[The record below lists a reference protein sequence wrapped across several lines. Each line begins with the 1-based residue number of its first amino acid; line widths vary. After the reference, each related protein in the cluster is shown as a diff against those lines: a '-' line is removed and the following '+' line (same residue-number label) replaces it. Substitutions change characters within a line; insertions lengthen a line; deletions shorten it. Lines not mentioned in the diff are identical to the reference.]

1 MTKDTVTPI
10 QGETGLEAVTPPRS
24 LADIPG
30 LGPIRVR
37 ALNKAGWNS
46 VSALRSAKLEALAAV
61 PGMTDIKAQ
70 QVYDYLQPFMP
81 EDLIE
86 RIETPAT
93 ESPAKAPANELSGA
107 SREPAPGAG
116 QVVQRATRA
125 LGEVITVLLSPE
137 APQFRTRLLRI
148 LAQFAQCA
156 ESIATDAPY
165 LSEEQQAQAVRRLR
179 RAVKSLSE
187 ITGAGAAD
195 RKAQGRV
202 ADAIEELTAKLAECR
217 LS

>member
-1 MTKDTVTPI
+1 MTKSTVSSIPADNGRTAP
-10 QGETGLEAVTPPRS
+10 APRS

-37 ALNKAGWNS
+37 ALAKAGWKS
-46 VSALRSAKLEALAAV
+46 LSALRSANLAELAAV
-61 PGMTDIKAQ
+61 PGMTKIKARQ
-70 QVYDYLQPFMP
+70 IHEFLQPFSL
-81 EDLIE
+81 EELIE
-86 RIETPAT
+86 A
-93 ESPAKAPANELSGA
+93 PAKDAVTKELEGEVVTA
-107 SREPAPGAG
+107 SREAAPGTS

-125 LGEVITVLLSPE
+125 MGEVITVLLSPE
-137 APQFRTRLLRI
+137 APQFRSRLLRI

-156 ESIATDAPY
+156 ESIATDAPH

-187 ITGAGAAD
+187 ITGSGAAD

-217 LS
+217 LSS